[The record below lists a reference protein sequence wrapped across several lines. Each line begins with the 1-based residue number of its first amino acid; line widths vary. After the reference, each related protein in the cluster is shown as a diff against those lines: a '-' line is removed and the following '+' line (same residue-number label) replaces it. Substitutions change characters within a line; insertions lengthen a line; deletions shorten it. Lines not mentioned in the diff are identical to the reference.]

1 MKPLRASLF
10 LLVLVIPAF
19 SQSNTDYVEVRLI
32 EKILI
37 DMTDKQPVN
46 VCVIN
51 YDANKILN
59 YSKCLRITKCEN
71 ADFMIIGKDSEE
83 IDRNKPAI
91 VFGEDLIKKV
101 KNTISALYWKKDR
114 PQLIFIKNRLDKYK
128 IQLPSEYKGYLV
140 DEPVLS
146 KILNSSNIKDIYLAR
161 GKKDEFYKGIF

>member
-1 MKPLRASLF
+1 MKLLRVLLF

-19 SQSNTDYVEVRLI
+19 SQPNPDYVEVRLI
-32 EKILI
+32 EKILL

-51 YDANKILN
+51 YDTNKILN
-59 YSKCLRITKCEN
+59 YSKYLRITNCEN

-83 IDRNKPAI
+83 INYNKPAI
-91 VFGEDLIKKV
+91 VFDEDLIKKV
-101 KNTISALYWKKDR
+101 KNAVGALYWKKGR

-140 DEPVLS
+140 DESVLS
-146 KILNSSNIKDIYLAR
+146 KIINSSNFKNIYLVWER
-161 GKKDEFYKGIF
+161 